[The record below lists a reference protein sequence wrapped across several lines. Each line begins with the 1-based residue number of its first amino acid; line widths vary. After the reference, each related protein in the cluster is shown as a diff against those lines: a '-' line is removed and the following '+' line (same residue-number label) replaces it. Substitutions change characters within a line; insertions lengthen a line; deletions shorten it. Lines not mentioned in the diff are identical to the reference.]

1 MVDKKESVHLSPVK
15 KRVKESSP
23 PQQQQQQQNEQYRRR
38 NSPVQHWQHQQQ
50 HSQQHYNNGRN
61 HRQPTITIEDTPSP
75 AVSVITISDSDDE
88 GTNSQKTS
96 VRSKAA
102 GQHQQQ
108 HHQQQHRVRPVIN
121 IIICLITHQHIFLFI
136 FSCFVYVPRLS
147 AASRCQI
154 VMKNIVV
161 QPKATTLGNSTT
173 TTRMPTVTWC
183 VRSSQSRHLCRRLT
197 TATTEPA
204 FRRRNDCSPKPRLKV
219 AAVWPTSRN
228 RSTKWQAMGATWT
241 HMGVQI
247 GRQ

>member
-23 PQQQQQQQNEQYRRR
+23 PQQQQQQNEQYRRR
-38 NSPVQHWQHQQQ
+38 NSPVQHWQHPQQ

-96 VRSKAA
+96 VRTKAS

-121 IIICLITHQHIFLFI
+121 IIICLITHQHIFKFI
-136 FSCFVYVPRLS
+136 FSCFVSVPRLS

-161 QPKATTLGNSTT
+161 QPKATNLGNSTT

-183 VRSSQSRHLCRRLT
+183 VRSSQSRHLCRCLT
-197 TATTEPA
+197 TA
-204 FRRRNDCSPKPRLKV
+204 RKC
-219 AAVWPTSRN
+219 
-228 RSTKWQAMGATWT
+228 
-241 HMGVQI
+241 QI
-247 GRQ
+247 GGIVNIFFLQARR